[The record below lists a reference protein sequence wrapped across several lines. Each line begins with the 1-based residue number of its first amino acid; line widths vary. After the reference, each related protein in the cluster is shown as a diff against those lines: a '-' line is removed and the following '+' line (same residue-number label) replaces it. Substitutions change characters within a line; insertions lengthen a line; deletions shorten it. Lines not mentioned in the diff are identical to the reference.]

1 MNVGQPIFTKTS
13 RMWAAYRPH
22 TNVGGLPAAY
32 GCGRPTGRIRM
43 WDVFERRK
51 CHPKQR
57 GIALLQPTFHFV
69 YLLDADCH
77 YLYVY
82 AQYALP
88 FPVELVAKKKYNDNL
103 FTF

>member
-1 MNVGQPIFTKTS
+1 LSHNLTDVNYNALCRS
-13 RMWAAYRPH
+13 RLDWPFGWNAVLVY
-22 TNVGGLPAAY
+22 
-32 GCGRPTGRIRM
+32 
-43 WDVFERRK
+43 WERRK